1 MYNSIVSFIHS
12 LYDTDEFVPLHSPL
26 FIGNEKRYLSE
37 CIDTTFVSSVGQFV
51 DRFEKDIAIYTGAK
65 KAVVCVSGTNALHM
79 AMLLV
84 GVERED
90 EILTQAL
97 TFIATCNAISYIGAH
112 PVFIDVDKVTLG
124 LSPKAVSTWLEGNAE
139 LKNGVCDNT

>member
-65 KAVVCVSGTNALHM
+65 KA
-79 AMLLV
+79 
-84 GVERED
+84 
-90 EILTQAL
+90 
-97 TFIATCNAISYIGAH
+97 TFS
-112 PVFIDVDKVTLG
+112 F
-124 LSPKAVSTWLEGNAE
+124 
-139 LKNGVCDNT
+139 